1 MTLILDDI
9 RSVPGMV
16 VNAPSIFKRQDFMDW
31 LNDPENTIFTWHTK
45 GSEPSEYSDVVVLVN
60 ENYDGD
66 SSNMPEDIWNLLCDE
81 AYQHYGAGNS
91 VTPRRHIHFRFRRKV
106 PGGLQGVQTAYNQHN
121 GELYGK

>member
-81 AYQHYGAGNS
+81 AYQHYGGPTLAL
-91 VTPRRHIHFRFRRKV
+91 TK
-106 PGGLQGVQTAYNQHN
+106 
-121 GELYGK
+121 GEAVAIRITNLDAS